1 MKNISENWFI
11 ITLTAV
17 VFGLIGYLF
26 GKQCKKSQCPMM
38 AKGMHKTH
46 AMHMEKMHGDKVYVW
61 KSDEMVDDENLEI
74 SIDTLSGSKQVKVI
88 VKKEKEE

>member
-1 MKNISENWFI
+1 
-11 ITLTAV
+11 
-17 VFGLIGYLF
+17 
-26 GKQCKKSQCPMM
+26 M
-38 AKGMHKTH
+38 ATRCM
-46 AMHMEKMHGDKVYVW
+46 W